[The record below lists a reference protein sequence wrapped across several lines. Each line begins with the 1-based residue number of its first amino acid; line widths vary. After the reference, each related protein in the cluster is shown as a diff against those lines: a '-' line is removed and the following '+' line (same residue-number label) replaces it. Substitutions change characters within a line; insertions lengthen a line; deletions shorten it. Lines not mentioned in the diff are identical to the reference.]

1 MDTYTVKELKKIIML
16 YKKSNCPAVSRARR
30 DELLT
35 MIKDLNIDVDKREP
49 KKERPKMNL
58 PNVDKIDLKQ
68 FENMEELPKKKKS
81 KMKLP
86 KVDKID
92 LKKYENMEELPK
104 NKLIGGDDLLKYTDD
119 VKEFSKKIKELYKD
133 GYEALQISLE
143 SLRKRNKK
151 NKTFLDIDNYF
162 DKERDKPIYFNK
174 SFFSKF
180 NKRQGRSSKSIIKY
194 LFKDIN
200 KKFLGG
206 DIEVPSGEYIS
217 I

>member
-1 MDTYTVKELKKIIML
+1 
-16 YKKSNCPAVSRARR
+16 
-30 DELLT
+30 
-35 MIKDLNIDVDKREP
+35 
-49 KKERPKMNL
+49 
-58 PNVDKIDLKQ
+58 
-68 FENMEELPKKKKS
+68 MEELPKKKKS
-81 KMKLP
+81 KMTLP

-104 NKLIGGDDLLKYTDD
+104 KKKSKMTLPKVDKIDLKKYENMEELPKKKKSKMILPKVDKIDLKKYENMEKLPKNKLIGGDDLIKYTDN

-143 SLRKRNKK
+143 SLRKRNIK
-151 NKTFLDIDNYF
+151 NKTFFDIDKYF
-162 DKERDKPIYFNK
+162 DKEEDKPIYFDK

-180 NKRQGRSSKSIIKY
+180 KKRHGRTSKSIIKY

-200 KKFLGG
+200 KNFLEGG
-206 DIEVPSGEYIS
+206 IEVPSGEYIS

>member
-1 MDTYTVKELKKIIML
+1 MSGYTVKELKKIIML
-16 YKKSNCPAVSRARR
+16 YKKSNCPAVSRARC

-58 PNVDKIDLKQ
+58 PKVDKIDLKQ
-68 FENMEELPKKKKS
+68 FENMKEFPKKKKS
-81 KMKLP
+81 KMELP

-180 NKRQGRSSKSIIKY
+180 NKRHGRSSKSIIKY

-200 KKFLGG
+200 KKFLG